1 MGILE
6 TMIDI
11 PAEHEKNVFGQFD
24 IFAKKIE
31 RALHVTLIAR
41 NGKVKVLGEE
51 KNVERAQQVLSQL
64 TELSRRGNMIQ
75 EQNVDY
81 ALSLTMEDSAED
93 ILTIDKDLICHTL
106 QGKPIKPKTLGQKK
120 YVDAIREKMITF
132 GLGPAGTGKT
142 YLAMAMAITAF
153 KRNEVGRIILT
164 RPAIEAGE
172 KLGFLPGDLQ
182 SKIDPYLRPLYDALY
197 QIMGAESFIKNSEKG
212 LIEVAPLAYMRG
224 RTLDNA
230 FIILD
235 EAQNTTPAQMKMF
248 LTRIGFGSKVVIT
261 GDSTQKDLP
270 AGQTSGLD
278 VAVSVVKNLED
289 ISICRL
295 TSWDVVRHPLVQRI
309 VKAYEEYEQ
318 KQEQKKSH
326 TRDRKKRG
334 TR

>member
-64 TELSRRGNMIQ
+64 TELSRRGNTIQ

-120 YVDAIREKMITF
+120 YVDA
-132 GLGPAGTGKT
+132 G
-142 YLAMAMAITAF
+142 AIVMNPNCSVCWGSCQGVIGE
-153 KRNEVGRIILT
+153 NEVLISTGTRNFKGRAGHPSSKVYLGSAAT
-164 RPAIEAGE
+164 VTASAIAGE
-172 KLGFLPGDLQ
+172 
-182 SKIDPYLRPLYDALY
+182 IAL
-197 QIMGAESFIKNSEKG
+197 AS
-212 LIEVAPLAYMRG
+212 
-224 RTLDNA
+224 
-230 FIILD
+230 
-235 EAQNTTPAQMKMF
+235 
-248 LTRIGFGSKVVIT
+248 
-261 GDSTQKDLP
+261 
-270 AGQTSGLD
+270 D
-278 VAVSVVKNLED
+278 V
-289 ISICRL
+289 
-295 TSWDVVRHPLVQRI
+295 
-309 VKAYEEYEQ
+309 
-318 KQEQKKSH
+318 
-326 TRDRKKRG
+326 
-334 TR
+334 

>member
-64 TELSRRGNMIQ
+64 TELSRRGNTIQ

-172 KLGFLPGDLQ
+172 KLGFLPGALQ

-295 TSWDVVRHPLVQRI
+295 TSRDVVRHPLVQRI